1 VPVTYMA
8 LVLPL
13 AWIIVQSI
21 ALSIAPVVTAVVLG
35 VMGILF
41 IVNIKVKKP
50 GGIWYAIFGA
60 LAIILGVL
68 LLVL

>member
-1 VPVTYMA
+1 
-8 LVLPL
+8 
-13 AWIIVQSI
+13 
-21 ALSIAPVVTAVVLG
+21 
-35 VMGILF
+35 MGILF

-60 LAIILGVL
+60 LAIILAVL